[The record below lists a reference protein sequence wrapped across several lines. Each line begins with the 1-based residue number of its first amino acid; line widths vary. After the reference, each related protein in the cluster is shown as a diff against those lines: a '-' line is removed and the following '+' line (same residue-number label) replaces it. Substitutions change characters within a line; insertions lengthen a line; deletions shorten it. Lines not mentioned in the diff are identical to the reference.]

1 MDTKKKVEKAL
12 DKVRLALQ
20 VHSGDIELVDVKDNV
35 AKVRLQGSC
44 AGCPMAQMTLKAL
57 VETAVKKEAP
67 EIEKVEAV

>member
-1 MDTKKKVEKAL
+1 MDTKKRVEKAL

-20 VHSGDIELVDVKDNV
+20 IDGGDIKLVDVKDNV
-35 AKVRLQGSC
+35 VKVKLQGSC

-67 EIEKVEAV
+67 EIVKVEAV